1 MSDPLPEIDD
11 IDIRALVTRL
21 ARPRVGGGYVIER
34 AAIRAAGSNCAVVD
48 AWILDH
54 AGRLEQAAATT
65 GGGLHRARRLDAADA
80 SNRAPRRFV
89 LPPGALDAI
98 HDASN

>member
-1 MSDPLPEIDD
+1 MSDPLTPVIDD
-11 IDIRALVTRL
+11 IDIRAVVTRL

-34 AAIRAAGSNCAVVD
+34 AAIRAAGSDAAVIE

-54 AGRLEQAAATT
+54 AGRLEQTAATP
-65 GGGLHRARRLDAADA
+65 GGLHRARLDGADQ
-80 SNRAPRRFV
+80 SNRVPRRFV

-98 HDASN
+98 HNSSS